1 MGPAERRI
9 SRRVFLSSHPEYH
22 QNVAGD
28 LIGPDK
34 SAAMCFLSLD
44 NDKPHMSK
52 ISQDVHFAVNKY
64 YHLTSFPITFPVPLF
79 DLTFFP
85 LEFTPSQSGC
95 LLV

>member
-22 QNVAGD
+22 QNVARD

-52 ISQDVHFAVNKY
+52 ISQDIHFAVNIWTLPNNY
-64 YHLTSFPITFPVPLF
+64 
-79 DLTFFP
+79 
-85 LEFTPSQSGC
+85 
-95 LLV
+95 LLLAVYAHFINNQKE